1 LTLCSVKWNRYKG
14 VKFGVH
20 DVIGS
25 FITAFRKSNIY
36 MECVTGSV
44 ILSQLMILPSCDY
57 EPDTIFF
64 SINAVN
70 YFSLVIHYARERN

>member
-36 MECVTGSV
+36 MECVTGSG
-44 ILSQLMILPSCDY
+44 Y
-57 EPDTIFF
+57 TK
-64 SINAVN
+64 SIDDIAE
-70 YFSLVIHYARERN
+70 L